1 MEFSGGRG
9 ALSAT
14 MMLEQG
20 SRMEGGFQEARGGGL
35 RVSGVDCEEG
45 EERTATARAGA
56 RAAVLKCE
64 PDGES
69 LLLCCSF
76 CVCKVTAPCAGKM
89 GLGTQLS
96 ETSSMTRLKERGS
109 KRA

>member
-1 MEFSGGRG
+1 M
-9 ALSAT
+9 
-14 MMLEQG
+14 
-20 SRMEGGFQEARGGGL
+20 
-35 RVSGVDCEEG
+35 SGVDCEEG
-45 EERTATARAGA
+45 EEQTATAQAGA
-56 RAAVLKCE
+56 CAAVLKCE
-64 PDGES
+64 PDDES

-76 CVCKVTAPCAGKM
+76 CVCKVTAPCGGKM